1 MSLVSVEA
9 ARAAML
15 AAVRAPQSEQATLAA
30 ALGRVLAQPVRAA
43 RDQPPFRAASM
54 DGYAARRVDLPGPLT
69 LAGRSVAGA
78 GYLAPLQPGEA
89 VRIFTG
95 APVPAAADVVVPQ
108 EQAEAAG
115 AAVRLAAGPESFI
128 RAVGGDFRAGA
139 ALLEAGV
146 RLDPWRI
153 ALLAASGAD
162 EIAVA
167 PRPEVLV
174 LTGGD
179 ELAGPGANPGP
190 FQIFDSAGPA
200 VAARADM
207 LGARVRHGPRLPD
220 RLDAAVEGLR
230 TAAADVIVAIGGAS
244 VGESDLLRPAARS
257 LGAELL
263 VEGVAVRPG
272 RPTWFA
278 RFPDGRL
285 LLGLPGNPASAL
297 VCAELF
303 LRPLLLAMQG
313 ADAALPLLSARLGAD
328 LPANGPREQ
337 WMRARVSFTAGLL
350 EVFPDEEQDSGWT
363 GVFAR
368 AHALVRRPA
377 QAPAAA
383 AGALTEALLLERL

>member
-1 MSLVSVEA
+1 MSAKSVEE

-15 AAVRAPQSEQATLAA
+15 STVGPPAAERVALGA
-30 ALGRVLAQPVRAA
+30 ALGRVLARTMRAG

-54 DGYAARRVDLPGPLT
+54 DGYAARRADLPGPLA
-69 LAGRSVAGA
+69 LVGRSVAGA
-78 GYLAPLQPGEA
+78 GYTKALQPGET

-95 APVPAAADVVVPQ
+95 APVPDCADVVVPQ

-115 AAVRLAAGPESFI
+115 DAVRLAAGPESFI
-128 RAVGGDFRAGA
+128 RAAGGDFPAGA
-139 ALLEAGV
+139 VLLEAGV
-146 RLDPWRI
+146 RLDPWRL
-153 ALLAASGAD
+153 ALLAASGTD

-167 PRPEVLV
+167 CRPQVLV

-179 ELAGPGANPGP
+179 ELAAPGIAPGP

-200 VAARADM
+200 VAARAEM
-207 LGARVRHGPRLPD
+207 LGAAARSGPRLPD
-220 RLDAAVEGLR
+220 QLDAIATALR
-230 TAAADVIVAIGGAS
+230 AASADLIIAIGGAS

-257 LGAELL
+257 LGAVLL

-285 LLGLPGNPASAL
+285 LLGLPGNPSSAL

-313 ADAALPLLSARLGAD
+313 AEASLPLLPARLGAD
-328 LPANGPREQ
+328 LPANGPREH
-337 WMRARVSFTAGLL
+337 WMRARLAYAAGLL
-350 EVFPDEEQDSGWT
+350 EVFPDEDQDSGWT

-368 AHALVRRPA
+368 AQALVRRPA
-377 QAPAAA
+377 GAGPAG
-383 AGALTEALLLERL
+383 AGALIEALLLERL